1 MKSTLCVKLTA
12 LAIYFLVHASLSD
25 TPLQAQPSSPV
36 ESGKQA
42 LQRENPFPWYDQPQ
56 DKLKRIPLD
65 TEWMQ
70 RLRDRMEQLEEDGQ
84 NLEQW
89 LDEMVPEDLP
99 ENFDSNDIPMPD
111 MEEFDFDSE
120 SFMKRWSE
128 YLDRLEQESEA
139 NSGGSGQANPNSPG
153 GDGDPSNGNLD
164 PSRGNSSSSPSVR
177 RTRDWTP
184 NFEFAG
190 SASSIAQFIFWGI
203 LIVLIIGVIA
213 LIVWAIINRE
223 KTNKDPGLQST
234 GKAVTDE
241 QRLEALPVQLD
252 PAYKD
257 LLDRARQCYD
267 NGDYNQAIIYLFS
280 YELMQLDRR
289 QLIRLTRG
297 KTNHQYLREVSRHDR
312 ISDYLS
318 VTIRAFE
325 DVFFGNHDL
334 SRNRFQ
340 QCWDHVD
347 IFRSLT
353 KTLADGGVNP

>member
-1 MKSTLCVKLTA
+1 MKSTLCRKLVTLA
-12 LAIYFLVHASLSD
+12 LCLLISTSLSQ
-25 TPLQAQPSSPV
+25 TPLQAQSSSPV

-70 RLRDRMEQLEEDGQ
+70 RIRDRMQQLEEDGQ

-99 ENFDSNDIPMPD
+99 DNFDPSDIPMPD
-111 MEEFDFDSE
+111 VEEFDFDSE
-120 SFMKRWSE
+120 SFMKRWGE

-153 GDGDPSNGNLD
+153 GNGAPINGNLD
-164 PSRGNSSSSPSVR
+164 PARGDSSSRPSAR
-177 RTRDWTP
+177 RTRDWAP
-184 NFEFAG
+184 DFEFAG
-190 SASSIAQFIFWGI
+190 SASTVAQFIFWGI
-203 LIVLIIGVIA
+203 LIVLIVGVIA
-213 LIVWAIINRE
+213 LIIWAIMNRE
-223 KTNKDPGLQST
+223 KTNADPGLQST
-234 GKAVTDE
+234 DKAVTDE

-257 LLDRARQCYD
+257 LLDRARQCYTD
-267 NGDYNQAIIYLFS
+267 GDYNQAIIYLFS
-280 YELMQLDRR
+280 YELIQLDRR
-289 QLIRLTRG
+289 QFIRLTRG
-297 KTNHQYLREVSRHDR
+297 KTNRQYLREVSRHDR
-312 ISDYLS
+312 IRDYLS

-340 QCWDHVD
+340 QCWDQVD

-353 KTLADGGVNP
+353 KTLADGGVHP